1 MILEIRKIGD
11 PILKM
16 KAKRVEKIDDNLKK
30 LINDMIETMKFSNGV
45 GLAAPQVGVNLRIIV
60 VDYEEK
66 PIAFI
71 NPEVLEEE
79 GENVDYE
86 GCLSVPGIE
95 VPVKRAERLVLKA
108 QDINGKTK
116 KYKAKGLL
124 ARIIQHEIDHLDGI
138 LIIDKTIEAPLQ
150 IKK

>member
-11 PILKM
+11 PILKL
-16 KAKRVEKIDDNLKK
+16 KAKKVEKIDDSIKK

-45 GLAAPQVGVNLRIIV
+45 GLAAPQVGISLRIIV

-71 NPEVLEEE
+71 NPEILEEE
-79 GENVDYE
+79 GENIDYE

-95 VPVKRAERLVLKA
+95 VPVKRAEKIVFKA
-108 QDINGKTK
+108 QDINGKVK
-116 KYKAKGLL
+116 RYKANGLL
-124 ARIIQHEIDHLDGI
+124 ARIIQHEIDHLEGI
-138 LIIDKTIEAPLQ
+138 LIIDKNIEVSLQ
-150 IKK
+150 VEK